1 MTYFAEVMMQTLF
14 IVIICFFQ
22 IRQLDLNQISYL
34 VKVGNDFLTNGENN
48 LLTYIWNVC
57 NAIDMFR
64 HEIQIISYHI
74 DFYSCAEVLYNS
86 SKNITRRHLLIN
98 IHIALLG
105 SSTEFSRFYRL
116 ILLSCILGHE
126 SCFATLVLQTISFV
140 YLL

>member
-64 HEIQIISYHI
+64 HEIQIISYHR
-74 DFYSCAEVLYNS
+74 DFTAS
-86 SKNITRRHLLIN
+86 ITFFALAIYIWVMK
-98 IHIALLG
+98 IHIK
-105 SSTEFSRFYRL
+105 T
-116 ILLSCILGHE
+116 HE
-126 SCFATLVLQTISFV
+126 LR
-140 YLL
+140 